1 MGRRSSAR
9 GLEVCASFFP
19 LSSLLFL
26 LSLSVQGETCVPL
39 EINTTSPHHTVGR
52 YFASWT
58 VDPSRNRLFFDVNF
72 TDPRLLYLARSIGGG
87 SGLIRFGGGGAD
99 ELTYGGYGGL
109 PPCDSPQPWQYEC
122 LNKSTLDSLIA
133 LSRYSGNKLIFGLNI
148 VPLGGPPPGPPTAPW
163 DTTTARGLLTYLRDT
178 QAPLFG
184 VELGNER
191 NHHGFTPEQQS
202 ACFDTLR
209 DLLGELWPA
218 PAQRP
223 ALVGP
228 DADGAGNGP
237 ADDMIAY
244 LAAFVQLQGSALA
257 AVTHHEY
264 LQVNATSVLNA
275 SFLDRTG
282 DIARAVV
289 AGVRAVSASAPVW
302 AGEIGPHTGNSAGNA
317 SAGDCGGNLLCGRF
331 GSTLWYADSMGAKAA
346 AGYDAFFRQDLVGAS

>member
-148 VPLGGPPPGPPTAPW
+148 VPLGGPLPAPPLRPGTPPPRGGFSPTCATRRLPCLAW
-163 DTTTARGLLTYLRDT
+163 SWAMSATTTASPQNSSL
-178 QAPLFG
+178 
-184 VELGNER
+184 
-191 NHHGFTPEQQS
+191 
-202 ACFDTLR
+202 
-209 DLLGELWPA
+209 
-218 PAQRP
+218 P
-223 ALVGP
+223 ALTP
-228 DADGAGNGP
+228 
-237 ADDMIAY
+237 
-244 LAAFVQLQGSALA
+244 
-257 AVTHHEY
+257 
-264 LQVNATSVLNA
+264 SV
-275 SFLDRTG
+275 
-282 DIARAVV
+282 I
-289 AGVRAVSASAPVW
+289 
-302 AGEIGPHTGNSAGNA
+302 
-317 SAGDCGGNLLCGRF
+317 C
-331 GSTLWYADSMGAKAA
+331 
-346 AGYDAFFRQDLVGAS
+346 